1 MNPARIV
8 GVDYGKKRVG
18 VAVSDPLRLFAQP
31 YGTFKPSEVLE
42 ELVQL
47 RDREGI
53 EVIVI
58 GWPLTL
64 EGEEGDATAFVASF
78 IKRLRKVLPGVPVV
92 KQDERFTSEM
102 AKDAIR
108 AAGAKRK
115 ARRNKERVDAA
126 AAAIILQQYLEEQ

>member
-78 IKRLRKVLPGVPVV
+78 IKRLRKELPGVPVV